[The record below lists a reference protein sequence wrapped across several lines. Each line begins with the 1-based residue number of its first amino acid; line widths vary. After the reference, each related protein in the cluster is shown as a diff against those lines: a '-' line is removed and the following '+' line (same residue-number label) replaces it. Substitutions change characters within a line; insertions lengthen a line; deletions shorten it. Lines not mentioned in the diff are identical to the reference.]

1 MLNSVNLQGRLTDTP
16 VPQLTKSGTYVLNFC
31 IAVEEMITGKN
42 EKKVNFFKCVAWGK
56 TADFI
61 SRNFCKGKEIIIVGR
76 LDTNEYSDKNGVNHK
91 DVFVVV
97 REIDFCD
104 KKNDEENQ
112 KDFENA
118 LNDIEPPLP
127 IE

>member
-61 SRNFCKGKEIIIVGR
+61 SRNFCKDKEIISVCSIIKQLELFIVPKSQQ
-76 LDTNEYSDKNGVNHK
+76 EYRVKSCKQKGSCQIAEIHCENRKCNG
-91 DVFVVV
+91 
-97 REIDFCD
+97 
-104 KKNDEENQ
+104 
-112 KDFENA
+112 
-118 LNDIEPPLP
+118 
-127 IE
+127 

>member
-31 IAVEEMITGKN
+31 IAVEEMITSKN

-91 DVFVVV
+91 DVFTVVEKV
-97 REIDFCD
+97 NFCGIPIDSA
-104 KKNDEENQ
+104 E
-112 KDFENA
+112 KDDWFLESKTPH
-118 LNDIEPPLP
+118 EP
-127 IE
+127 IK

>member
-31 IAVEEMITGKN
+31 IAVEEMITSKN
-42 EKKVNFFKCVAWGK
+42 EKKVHFFKCVAWGK

-91 DVFVVV
+91 DVFTVVEKV
-97 REIDFCD
+97 NFCGIPIDSA
-104 KKNDEENQ
+104 E
-112 KDFENA
+112 KDDWF
-118 LNDIEPPLP
+118 LGSKTPPEP
-127 IE
+127 IK